1 MQGLGMD
8 SEDRKILQHM
18 SDTLDQVL
26 VVMKKPENIFIKIVE
41 LISTIVGVL
50 TVITIIDIIRKWF
63 FGG

>member
-1 MQGLGMD
+1 MD

-26 VVMKKPENIFIKIVE
+26 IVMKKPENMFIKIAE

-50 TVITIIDIIRKWF
+50 TIITIIDIIRNWF

>member
-1 MQGLGMD
+1 MD